1 MQNDGLKAGV
11 LRVEGTNN
19 EEEAFLS
26 LKRSG
31 FNPDYVHI
39 SELGTK
45 KNINDYDLIFIPGGF
60 SVGDYIRAGALFAAR
75 LRPFMKDI
83 NRFIDSGKLLIG
95 VCNGFQVLSELGL
108 LPDTDKEKNR
118 TMALAINDSNRFEC
132 RYTYIKYSSK
142 SKVFKKYFDNKIF
155 QVPVAHLEG
164 KVTFNNENTLDEV
177 LNNDQILFK
186 YTDIS
191 GNNSEYP
198 WNPNGSIMD
207 IASLSNKYGNV
218 IGLMPHP
225 ERVYYNYQL
234 MNDNIYHENGTG
246 EYFFKSLYS
255 YTKDL
260 VF

>member
-1 MQNDGLKAGV
+1 VQSDDLKAGV
-11 LRVEGTNN
+11 IRMEGTNN

-31 FNPDYVHI
+31 FTPDYIHI
-39 SELGTK
+39 SELKNK

-60 SVGDYIRAGALFAAR
+60 SAGDYIRAGALFAAR
-75 LRPFMKDI
+75 LRPFMNDI
-83 NRFIDSGKLLIG
+83 NKFIDSNKLLIG

-108 LPDTDKEKNR
+108 LPDTDNSKNR
-118 TMALAINDSNRFEC
+118 TMVLAVNDSNRFEC
-132 RYTYIKYSSK
+132 RYTYIKYTSK
-142 SKVFKKYFDNKIF
+142 NKIFKKYFDNKIF

-164 KVTFNNENTLDEV
+164 KVMLNNNNTLNEILD
-177 LNNDQILFK
+177 NDQIIFK
-186 YTDIS
+186 YTDIT
-191 GNNSEYP
+191 GNNSSYP

-207 IASLSNKYGNV
+207 IASLSNKNGNV

-234 MNDNIYHENGTG
+234 MNDDIYHEKGTG
-246 EYFFKSLYS
+246 EYFFKSLYN
-255 YTKDL
+255 YTKNL